1 MLRATTKKGEGG
13 QLQTKK
19 TNKCTAV
26 TCDMCLFSL
35 YFVKYLIFI
44 FINSLLKNL
53 SHFYNMQLA
62 LRPPLNK
69 KSFPVYRPGE
79 FILWTYPAA
88 FFFFFFFFENS

>member
-13 QLQTKK
+13 QLQTKR

-44 FINSLLKNL
+44 FINSLLKN
-53 SHFYNMQLA
+53 HFYNMQLA
-62 LRPPLNK
+62 LRKFVLEDGDLQLK
-69 KSFPVYRPGE
+69 KPGGSQRN
-79 FILWTYPAA
+79 LRG
-88 FFFFFFFFENS
+88 